1 MSVLAPLPRLSR
13 NLCILLLA
21 AAAGACTGTGG
32 SGVVY
37 FTNFTAG
44 YVPSGLAASQP
55 ILVETYGSP
64 IEGATPE
71 QVNRST
77 VEGLRT
83 FGPAWMAR
91 NYTGDRSR
99 SASSGYRLRIAYGAP
114 GTVKLDELCEGT
126 PFYTADPAEG
136 RTLAGVCRGETT
148 IAYGAGSPGAA
159 PDLNG
164 ATFRRFVGLL
174 GREVMPR
181 KNPVTED
188 DCLFRNCD

>member
-1 MSVLAPLPRLSR
+1 MSLGV
-13 NLCILLLA
+13 LLLT

-44 YVPSGLAASQP
+44 YVPSSLAASQP

-64 IEGATPE
+64 VEGATAE

-83 FGPAWMAR
+83 FGPVWMGR
-91 NYTGDRSR
+91 NYTGDPS
-99 SASSGYRLRIAYGAP
+99 SSGPSGYRLRVAYGAP
-114 GTVKLDELCEGT
+114 STVKLDELCKGT
-126 PFYTADPAEG
+126 PSYTADPAEG
-136 RTLAGVCRGETT
+136 STLAGICRGGTT

-164 ATFRRFVGLL
+164 ETFRRFVGLL

-181 KNPVTED
+181 QNPVTED
-188 DCLFRNCD
+188 DCLFRNCE